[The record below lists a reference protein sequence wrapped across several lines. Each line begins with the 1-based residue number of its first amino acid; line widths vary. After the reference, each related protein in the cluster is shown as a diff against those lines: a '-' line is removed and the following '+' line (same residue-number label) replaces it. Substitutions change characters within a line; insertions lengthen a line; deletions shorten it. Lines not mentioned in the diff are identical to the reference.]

1 MDLDHPYLLATDG
14 LEPDESNPQ
23 FHQQMVYAVLSS
35 LLETLDNARGRHLV
49 WRNVWRSSPGGPGV
63 RPLPVF
69 PHRSR
74 QANAFYAPG
83 EGLSFGSFVATD
95 DPEVLFPGQWVHG
108 CLSHDIVN
116 HEAAHAFL
124 HELRPLSLTPT
135 GPDALAFHEGFAD
148 ILAILQHFTLPG
160 LLEAQV
166 AQGGAPLW
174 EPGPFVDLAVEF
186 GHGSGR
192 GRAVRTALTSRPW
205 RLAGRSR
212 H

>member
-1 MDLDHPYLLATDG
+1 M
-14 LEPDESNPQ
+14 
-23 FHQQMVYAVLSS
+23 
-35 LLETLDNARGRHLV
+35 
-49 WRNVWRSSPGGPGV
+49 
-63 RPLPVF
+63 PVF

-74 QANAFYAPG
+74 AANAFYAPG
-83 EGLSFGSFVATD
+83 EGLSFGSFIATD
-95 DPEVLFPGQWVHG
+95 DPEMLFPGQWVHG

-160 LLEAQV
+160 LLEAQI

-192 GRAVRTALTSRPW
+192 GRAVRTALSDPVPGGA
-205 RLAGRSR
+205 AGVPDRTP
-212 H
+212 